1 VRPWGLGVERSSGA
15 RERPIPTSMAT
26 IERTDEIRVFLA
38 DDHPLILEGI
48 RALIENAPGME
59 VVGEATNGDDA
70 VVAVLAARPDVAVI
84 DVRMPG
90 IDGVEATRRIVR
102 DHPETRVIVLSAQA
116 DADIAVQA
124 LRAGAIGFLPKA
136 AFGTTLLDGIRS
148 AASGE
153 VALTP
158 DMMSSVVRELHAPA
172 APNGLT
178 EADRRLLELVAE
190 GCTNTQIA
198 RTMSVS
204 VSTVKAHLSA
214 LFKRLGARDRASAIA
229 ICFRK
234 GWLS

>member
-1 VRPWGLGVERSSGA
+1 MA
-15 RERPIPTSMAT
+15 THMAT
-26 IERTDEIRVFLA
+26 IERTDEIRIVLA

-48 RALIENAPGME
+48 RALIQGAPGMQ

-70 VVAVLAARPDVAVI
+70 VAAILSEHPDVAVL

-90 IDGVEATRRIVR
+90 IDGVEVTRRIVR
-102 DHPETRVIVLSAQA
+102 DHPETRVIVLSAHA
-116 DADIAVQA
+116 DAETAVQA
-124 LRAGAIGFLPKA
+124 LRAGAIGFLPKD
-136 AFGTTLLDGIRS
+136 AFGPTLLDGIRS

-158 DMMSSVVRELHAPA
+158 DMMSSVVRELHAPT
-172 APNGLT
+172 PPSGLSDD
-178 EADRRLLELVAE
+178 DRKLLELVAD

-198 RTMSVS
+198 RSMSVS

-229 ICFRK
+229 ICFRR

>member
-1 VRPWGLGVERSSGA
+1 
-15 RERPIPTSMAT
+15 MAT
-26 IERTDEIRVFLA
+26 IERTDEIRVVLA

-70 VVAVLAARPDVAVI
+70 VSTVLSEHPDVAI
-84 DVRMPG
+84 LDVRMPG
-90 IDGVEATRRIVR
+90 IDGVEATRRILR
-102 DHPETRVIVLSAQA
+102 DRPQTRVIVLSAQA
-116 DADIAVQA
+116 DAETAVQA
-124 LRAGAIGFLPKA
+124 LRAGAIGFLPKE

-158 DMMSSVVRELHAPA
+158 DIVSSVVRELREPSATGA
-172 APNGLT
+172 LT
-178 EADRRLLELVAE
+178 EDDRKLLELVAD

-198 RTMSVS
+198 RAMSVS

-214 LFKRLGARDRASAIA
+214 LFKKLGARDRASALA

-234 GWLS
+234 GWLT

>member
-1 VRPWGLGVERSSGA
+1 
-15 RERPIPTSMAT
+15 MAT
-26 IERTDEIRVFLA
+26 MERTDGIRVVLA

-48 RALIENAPGME
+48 RALIRDAPGIE

-70 VVAVLAARPDVAVI
+70 VSIVLAEHPDVAI
-84 DVRMPG
+84 LDVRMPG

-102 DHPETRVIVLSAQA
+102 DHPSTHVIVLSAQA
-116 DADIAVQA
+116 DAEIAVQA
-124 LRAGAIGFLPKA
+124 LRAGAVGFLPKD

-158 DMMSSVVRELHAPA
+158 DIVSSVVRELHAPA
-172 APNGLT
+172 LASELSG
-178 EADRRLLELVAE
+178 ADRRLLELVAD

-198 RTMSVS
+198 REMSVS

-214 LFKRLGARDRASAIA
+214 LFRKLGARDRASAVA

>member
-1 VRPWGLGVERSSGA
+1 MA
-15 RERPIPTSMAT
+15 THMAT
-26 IERTDEIRVFLA
+26 IERSEEIRVVLA

-48 RALIENAPGME
+48 RALIANEPGIQI
-59 VVGEATNGDDA
+59 VAEATNGEDA
-70 VVAVLAARPDVAVI
+70 VEAIRTERPDVAVL

-90 IDGVEATRRIVR
+90 IDGVEVTRRVAR

-116 DADIAVQA
+116 DAETAVAA
-124 LRAGAIGFLPKA
+124 LRAGAIGFLPKE
-136 AFGTTLLDGIRS
+136 AFGETLLDGIRS

-153 VALTP
+153 VTLTP
-158 DMMSSVVRELHAPA
+158 DMMSSVVRELHGPPA
-172 APNGLT
+172 SSGLS
-178 EADRRLLELVAE
+178 EDDRKLLEFVAD

-198 RTMSVS
+198 RAMSVS

-234 GWLS
+234 GWLT

>member
-1 VRPWGLGVERSSGA
+1 
-15 RERPIPTSMAT
+15 MAT
-26 IERTDEIRVFLA
+26 IERTDEIRIVLA
-38 DDHPLILEGI
+38 DDHPLVLQGI

-70 VVAVLAARPDVAVI
+70 VEQVLAAEPDVAI
-84 DVRMPG
+84 LDIRMPG
-90 IDGVEATRRIVR
+90 LDGVEATRRILR
-102 DHPETRVIVLSAQA
+102 DRPQTRVIVLSAQA
-116 DADIAVQA
+116 DADTAVQA
-124 LRAGAIGFLPKA
+124 LRAGAIGFLPKE

-158 DMMSSVVRELHAPA
+158 DLISSVVRELHAPA
-172 APNGLT
+172 PSALT
-178 EADRRLLELVAE
+178 DGDRRLLELVAD

-198 RTMSVS
+198 RAMSVS

-214 LFKRLGARDRASAIA
+214 LFKKLGARDRASAVA
-229 ICFRK
+229 ISFRK

>member
-15 RERPIPTSMAT
+15 RERPIPTWMAT

-178 EADRRLLELVAE
+178 EADHRLLELVAE

>member
-1 VRPWGLGVERSSGA
+1 
-15 RERPIPTSMAT
+15 MAT
-26 IERTDEIRVFLA
+26 MEQTDGIRVVLA

-48 RALIENAPGME
+48 RALISEAPGIE

-70 VVAVLAARPDVAVI
+70 VSIVLAEHPDVAI
-84 DVRMPG
+84 LDVRMPG

-102 DHPETRVIVLSAQA
+102 DLPSTRVIVLSAQA
-116 DADIAVQA
+116 DAEIAVQA
-124 LRAGAIGFLPKA
+124 LRAGAVGFLPKD

-158 DMMSSVVRELHAPA
+158 DIMSSVVRELHAPA
-172 APNGLT
+172 PTSELSEG
-178 EADRRLLELVAE
+178 DRRLLHLVAN
-190 GCTNTQIA
+190 GSTNTQIA
-198 RTMSVS
+198 REMSVS

-214 LFKRLGARDRASAIA
+214 LFRKLGARDRASAIA

>member
-1 VRPWGLGVERSSGA
+1 
-15 RERPIPTSMAT
+15 MAT
-26 IERTDEIRVFLA
+26 IERTEGIRVVLA

-48 RALIENAPGME
+48 RSLIRDAPGME

-70 VVAVLAARPDVAVI
+70 VSIVLAEHPDVAI
-84 DVRMPG
+84 LDVRMPG

-102 DHPETRVIVLSAQA
+102 DHPSTRVIVLSAQA
-116 DADIAVQA
+116 DAEVAVQA
-124 LRAGAIGFLPKA
+124 LRAGAVGFLPKE
-136 AFGTTLLDGIRS
+136 AFGTTLLNGIRS

-158 DMMSSVVRELHAPA
+158 DIVSSVVRELHAPA
-172 APNGLT
+172 PASELSH
-178 EADRRLLELVAE
+178 ADRRLLELVAD

-198 RTMSVS
+198 REMSVS

-214 LFKRLGARDRASAIA
+214 LFRKVGARDRASAIA
-229 ICFRK
+229 ICFRR

>member
-1 VRPWGLGVERSSGA
+1 
-15 RERPIPTSMAT
+15 MAT
-26 IERTDEIRVFLA
+26 AQRSDEIRVVLA

-48 RALIENAPGME
+48 RSLIQSAPGMA
-59 VVGEATNGDDA
+59 VVGEATNGEDA
-70 VVAVLAARPDVAVI
+70 VTTTLAERPDVAVL

-116 DADIAVQA
+116 DAETAVQA
-124 LRAGAIGFLPKA
+124 LRAGAIGFLPKE
-136 AFGTTLLDGIRS
+136 AFGQTLLEGIRS

-153 VALTP
+153 VALP
-158 DMMSSVVRELHAPA
+158 PELMSSVVRELHAPA
-172 APNGLT
+172 GPSAL
-178 EADRRLLELVAE
+178 ADEDRKLLELVAD

-198 RTMSVS
+198 RAMSVS

-214 LFKRLGARDRASAIA
+214 LFKRLGARDRASAVA

>member
-1 VRPWGLGVERSSGA
+1 
-15 RERPIPTSMAT
+15 MAT
-26 IERTDEIRVFLA
+26 IERTEQIRVVLA

-48 RALIENAPGME
+48 RALIQGAPGMA
-59 VVGEATNGDDA
+59 VVGEATNGEDA
-70 VVAVLAARPDVAVI
+70 VTTILTERPDVAVL

-116 DADIAVQA
+116 DAETAVQA
-124 LRAGAIGFLPKA
+124 LRAGAIGFLPKE
-136 AFGTTLLDGIRS
+136 AFGQTLLEGIRA

-158 DMMSSVVRELHAPA
+158 DLVSSVVRELHAPTGPSA
-172 APNGLT
+172 LA
-178 EADRRLLELVAE
+178 EEERALLELVAD
-190 GCTNTQIA
+190 GCTNVQIA
-198 RTMSVS
+198 RAMSVS

-214 LFKRLGARDRASAIA
+214 LFKRLGARDRASAVA
-229 ICFRK
+229 VCFRK

>member
-1 VRPWGLGVERSSGA
+1 
-15 RERPIPTSMAT
+15 MAT
-26 IERTDEIRVFLA
+26 IARTDEIRVVLA

-48 RALIENAPGME
+48 RALIQSAPGIR

-70 VVAVLAARPDVAVI
+70 VSIVLAEHPDVAI
-84 DVRMPG
+84 LDVRMPG
-90 IDGVEATRRIVR
+90 LDGVEATRRIVR
-102 DHPETRVIVLSAQA
+102 DHPSTRVIVLSAQS
-116 DADIAVQA
+116 DAEVAVRA
-124 LRAGAIGFLPKA
+124 LRAGAVGFLPKD
-136 AFGTTLLDGIRS
+136 AFGSTLLDGIRS

-158 DMMSSVVRELHAPA
+158 DIVSSVVRELRAPA
-172 APNGLT
+172 SASELSG
-178 EADRRLLELVAE
+178 ADRRLLGLVSD

-198 RTMSVS
+198 REMSVS

-214 LFKRLGARDRASAIA
+214 LFKRLGARDRASAVA

>member
-1 VRPWGLGVERSSGA
+1 
-15 RERPIPTSMAT
+15 MAT
-26 IERTDEIRVFLA
+26 MERVDGIRVVLA

-48 RALIENAPGME
+48 RALIRDAPGIE

-70 VVAVLAARPDVAVI
+70 VSIVLAEHPDVAI
-84 DVRMPG
+84 LDVRMPG

-102 DHPETRVIVLSAQA
+102 DQPATRVIVLSAQA
-116 DADIAVQA
+116 DAEVAVQA
-124 LRAGAIGFLPKA
+124 LRAGAVGFLPKD

-158 DMMSSVVRELHAPA
+158 DIVSSVVRELHAPPPA
-172 APNGLT
+172 NELS
-178 EADRRLLELVAE
+178 EADRRLLHLVAN
-190 GCTNTQIA
+190 GSTNTQIA
-198 RTMSVS
+198 REMSVS

-214 LFKRLGARDRASAIA
+214 LFRKLGARDRASAIA